1 MISLFFA
8 ELRRSWI
15 QFIRYPSEA
24 ILGVFIS
31 TITFYFLF
39 MGASYIAGPSGSL
52 ATSTGA
58 ERLDVLVIGYILW
71 ILTIFVLNETTNS
84 LEAEAKTGTL
94 EQLFLSPH
102 SAVTVFFLRALAGL
116 AIRLMLIAV
125 SLGLILLITGS
136 RLAFPPLLVL
146 PLATMLMSAYGF
158 AFILGGLVLLFKQ
171 VRQILGALQFGLLL
185 LIGAPVENFTG
196 LSRTLAFLAP
206 MTPSAGLLR
215 DLMARSQGLEW
226 GMLAIALANGLVYL
240 ALGFVCFRRAERT
253 AKQRGLLSGY

>member
-1 MISLFFA
+1 MLNLFLA
-8 ELRRSWI
+8 EVRRSWI

-24 ILGVFIS
+24 IIGVFIS

-39 MGASYIAGPSGSL
+39 TGASYVAGPSGSL
-52 ATSTGA
+52 ATADGA

-71 ILTIFVLNETTNS
+71 ILTLFVLGEATNS
-84 LEAEAKTGTL
+84 LEGEAKTGTL

-116 AIRLMLIAV
+116 AIRLLLLAV

-136 RLAFPPLLVL
+136 RLAFPTLLIFPLI
-146 PLATMLMSAYGF
+146 TMLMSTYGF
-158 AFILGGLVLLFKQ
+158 AFVLGGLLLLFKQ
-171 VRQILGALQFGLLL
+171 VRQILGGLQFGLLL
-185 LIGAPVENFTG
+185 LIGAPVENLTG
-196 LSRTLAFLAP
+196 LGRVLALMAP

-215 DLMARSQGLEW
+215 DLMARSQGLSW

-240 ALGFVCFRRAERT
+240 ALGFFCFSRAERM